1 MMLGRVYV
9 TDSSALIGVTD
20 EYSEPDQERI
30 FECLE
35 PLVDEGKVSFPAVV
49 RQEVGNVDEPDS
61 AARWVRRKSGSVQ
74 YPARPDDRLIAVAM
88 QCGERRVAAFAE
100 ADADTVIIAHALQLK
115 EIGCD
120 VCIVTLDVKRRRNI
134 PSMNYS
140 CEACDIPTVTS
151 LQSFLDLVG
160 CLPA

>member
-49 RQEVGNVDEPDS
+49 RHEVGNVEYLDS

-74 YPARPDDRLIAVAM
+74 YPVRPDDRLIAAAM
-88 QCGERRVAAFAE
+88 QCSERRVAAFAE
-100 ADADTVIIAHALQLK
+100 ADGDTIIIAHALELK
-115 EIGCD
+115 EAGYD
-120 VCIVTLDVKRRRNI
+120 VCVVTLDVKRHRNI

-140 CEACDIPTVTS
+140 CGACGIPTITS